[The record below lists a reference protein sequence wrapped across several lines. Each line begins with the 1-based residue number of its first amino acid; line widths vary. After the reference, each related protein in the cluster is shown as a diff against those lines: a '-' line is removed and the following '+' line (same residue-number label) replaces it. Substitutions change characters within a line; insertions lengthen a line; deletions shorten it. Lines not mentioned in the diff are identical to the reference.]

1 MSTSLFGFSEP
12 PKRAVE
18 EMTELVCGRDQLLL
32 ERMTPIAQ
40 RHSLTLDF
48 SAIRRIDAAG
58 AAALVTLYCISSKAG
73 HHFTVVN
80 ATERVVETLTLVG
93 LDTLL
98 LAQNPNAPP
107 AVAAVMRPFA

>member
-1 MSTSLFGFSEP
+1 MFGFNEP
-12 PKRAVE
+12 PKPVVE
-18 EMTELVCGRDQLLL
+18 ELTELVRGFDQLLL
-32 ERMTPIAQ
+32 ERMTPIAR

-48 SAIRRIDAAG
+48 SSIRRIDAAG

-73 HHFTVVN
+73 HQFMVVN
-80 ATERVVETLTLVG
+80 ATKHVVETLTLVG

-98 LAQNPNAPP
+98 LQQNANAEP

>member
-12 PKRAVE
+12 PKRPVE
-18 EMTELVCGRDQLLL
+18 ELTELVRGLDQPLL

-48 SAIRRIDAAG
+48 SSIRRIDAAG

-73 HHFTVVN
+73 HQFTVVN
-80 ATERVVETLTLVG
+80 ASEHVVETLTLVG
-93 LDTLL
+93 LDALL
-98 LAQNPNAPP
+98 LQQDANPAP
-107 AVAAVMRPFA
+107 ALAAVMRPFA